1 MPEYNLTEECWIP
14 CLMLKDNEARELS
27 LRDCLLQAHD
37 IREVIDHSP
46 LVTVALHRFLLAVIH
61 AALRGP
67 KDFDEWKELWTKR
80 QWDEKTINDY
90 LDKWRHRFELFDKA
104 RPFYQVARMKK
115 EASEKKKTKKQ
126 ESQNAEPEDVELHP
140 IALLAHE
147 AATGNNATLFDHSFN
162 ASPKA
167 FTPAESVRYL
177 IARQAFSVGG
187 GVSQPF
193 NLSNATLVNGYAVLA
208 QGNNF
213 FETLAL
219 NLLPYTEATPIAWRS
234 NAEDTPV
241 WEHNNLEIPNE
252 KGTQP
257 RGYLDYLTWQSRR
270 IHLVVESDADNGST
284 LVRRCQLLQNLK
296 LSDASPLFD
305 PFKCYIASADKG
317 YKTKDIN
324 PNKALWRDSHA
335 LLQQNKDEK
344 KKDKRPEVFNHL
356 AMLESA
362 RDQGVVKAEPAYSL
376 IVYGF
381 ANDKASVFLWSRERL
396 PLPLSYLCDAELVE
410 ILENAL
416 GLAEKIAENLKASIK
431 TLAKEIS
438 TDQDAS
444 KVASSFGAE
453 EFYWSRLEVH
463 FKKLLTDIP
472 NQNREDE
479 YKWARH
485 LESTARDAFA
495 MATNSLS
502 GSARD
507 FKGITKAETEFNKL
521 MGRTRKAFAAMFP
534 QQQTAGGK

>member
-1 MPEYNLTEECWIP
+1 MPEFNLVDEPWIP
-14 CLMLKDNEARELS
+14 CLMLKDNKADDLR
-27 LRDCLLQAHD
+27 LRDCLLQAHE
-37 IREVIDHSP
+37 IREVIDDSP
-46 LVTVALHRFLLAVIH
+46 LVTIALHRFLLAVIH

-67 KDFDEWKELWTKR
+67 KDFDEWKELWAKK
-80 QWDEKTINDY
+80 QWDEKAINNY
-90 LDKWRHRFELFDKA
+90 LDKWRHRFDLFDEA
-104 RPFYQVARMKK
+104 RPFYQVLRMKK
-115 EASEKKKTKKQ
+115 EASEKKKAKKQ
-126 ESQNAEPEDVELHP
+126 ESQNIELEDVELHP

-162 ASPKA
+162 DSPKV
-167 FTPAESVRYL
+167 FTPAESARYL
-177 IARQAFSVGG
+177 IARQGFSVGG

-193 NLSNATLVNGYAVLA
+193 NLSNATLVNGYTVLA
-208 QGNNF
+208 QGNNL

-219 NLLPYTEATPIAWRS
+219 NLLPYTEATPIASRS
-234 NAEDTPV
+234 NAEDAPF
-241 WEHNNLEIPNE
+241 WEHDNLETPNE
-252 KGTQP
+252 KGTKP

-270 IHLVVESDADNGST
+270 IHLVSESDEGTAST
-284 LVRRCQLLQNLK
+284 VLRRCQLLQNLK
-296 LSDASPLFD
+296 LSDALPLFD
-305 PFKCYIASADKG
+305 PFKCYIASTDKG

-335 LLQQNKDEK
+335 LLQQSKDEK

-356 AMLESA
+356 AMLELA
-362 RDQGVVKAEPAYSL
+362 REQGIVRAEPSYSL

-410 ILENAL
+410 VLGDAL
-416 GLAEKIAENLKASIK
+416 RLAEKIAENLKASIK

-444 KVASSFGAE
+444 DVANSFGAE
-453 EFYWSRLEVH
+453 EFYWSRMEVQ
-463 FKKLLTDIP
+463 FKKLLIDIP
-472 NQNREDE
+472 NRNREDE

-485 LESTARDAFA
+485 LESTARDALA
-495 MATNSLS
+495 KATNSLN

-507 FKGITKAETEFNKL
+507 FKGITKAETEFSKL

-534 QQQTAGGK
+534 QQ